1 MITECNVMPNVIE
14 APSLSHLMLAI
25 SAAFERRR
33 TVGLALIDQSGAIAR
48 TSHDIARRFHD
59 GGKLIAL
66 GNEGSSTDAQLI
78 AREFTNPV
86 IVDKP
91 ALPAMVLTTEEGQ
104 S

>member
-1 MITECNVMPNVIE
+1 MHNVIE
-14 APSLSHLMLAI
+14 APLLSHLMLSN
-25 SAAFERRR
+25 SAVFECRRA
-33 TVGLALIDQSGAIAR
+33 VGLALIDQSDAIAR
-48 TSHDIARRFHD
+48 ASHDIAHRFHE

-66 GNEGSSTDAQLI
+66 GNEGSSTDAQPI
-78 AREFTNPV
+78 AREFINPV